1 MAGRHRDLSDRD
13 RERYLRQIPLVGEE
27 GQEKLLNA
35 SICIAG
41 AGGLGCPAALY
52 LAAAGVGH
60 IRIVDDDVVSRS
72 NLNRQVLYGEADIAK
87 SKAGTAAGKIRSLNP
102 DIQVEP
108 RDVTLTEETIFP
120 ETEGIDIVV
129 DALDN
134 YPARYLLNAVA
145 QERGIPLVHAAVSG
159 YFGQLLTVLPER
171 SACLQCAVPNPPSGN
186 PPPVLGV
193 TAGILGCMQAGETL
207 RILLGDEPLA
217 KDALMVWDGKTGS
230 WEKIRVRRDPGC
242 SICGRGKNNG

>member
-1 MAGRHRDLSDRD
+1 M
-13 RERYLRQIPLVGEE
+13 
-27 GQEKLLNA
+27 
-35 SICIAG
+35 
-41 AGGLGCPAALY
+41 
-52 LAAAGVGH
+52 
-60 IRIVDDDVVSRS
+60 S

-87 SKAGTAAGKIRSLNP
+87 SKAGIAAEKIRSLDP
-102 DIQVEP
+102 GIQVEP
-108 RDVTLTEETIFP
+108 MDVTLTEETVFP
-120 ETEGIDIVV
+120 VTEGMDIVV

-159 YFGQLLTVLPER
+159 YFGQLLTVLPGR
-171 SACLQCAVPNPPSGN
+171 SACLQCAVPNPPTGN

-193 TAGILGCMQAGETL
+193 TAGILGCMQAGEAL

-217 KDALMVWDGKTGS
+217 KDALVVWDGKTGS

-242 SICGRGKNNG
+242 SVCGRGKNNG